1 MGYARTPVRRSGRG
15 GGDLPRW
22 VRLGRGAARVS
33 LLSALVVSGVGQAPG
48 LARTASPTCWTPGVV
63 SHRGYWAGGTEN
75 TVRAF
80 EQALAAGSG
89 RVELDVRF
97 TEDHQPVLM
106 HDATV
111 DRTTSGTGR
120 VSGMTLARFRELR
133 TADGQRPP
141 TLAEVLELLRGGAEE
156 ALVELKEVPDAEDLR
171 SLEDDYDRSGAH
183 RWASLMSFSTS
194 ALEAVRS
201 IPARKGLL
209 STAAPPLSLAGKLSF
224 VGVRYDNLSEALTRE
239 YRDHGMAVYAWT
251 PDDESAW
258 RRLAGYGVDRVI
270 TNETSAYLAWA
281 REACQP

>member
-1 MGYARTPVRRSGRG
+1 MRA
-15 GGDLPRW
+15 
-22 VRLGRGAARVS
+22 AARAS
-33 LLSALVVSGVGQAPG
+33 LLSALVVGGVGEAPG
-48 LARTASPTCWTPGVV
+48 LARTAPPTCWTPGLV

-80 EQALAAGSG
+80 ERALAAGSE

-97 TEDHQPVLM
+97 TADHQPVLM

-111 DRTTSGTGR
+111 DRTTSGTGL

-133 TADGQRPP
+133 TADGQSPP
-141 TLAEVLELLRGGAEE
+141 TLAEVLELVQGGAVEV
-156 ALVELKEVPDAEDLR
+156 LVELKEVPDARDLR
-171 SLEDDYDRSGAH
+171 SLENDYDRYGAH
-183 RWASLMSFSTS
+183 RWASLMSFSPS

-209 STAAPPLSLAGKLSF
+209 SKTAPPLSLAGKFSF
-224 VGVRYDNLSEALTRE
+224 TGVRYDNLSEALTRE

-281 REACQP
+281 REACQL

>member
-1 MGYARTPVRRSGRG
+1 M
-15 GGDLPRW
+15 
-22 VRLGRGAARVS
+22 
-33 LLSALVVSGVGQAPG
+33 
-48 LARTASPTCWTPGVV
+48 V

-141 TLAEVLELLRGGAEE
+141 TLTEVLELLRGGAEE
-156 ALVELKEVPDAEDLR
+156 VLVELKEVPDAEDLR
-171 SLEDDYDRSGAH
+171 SLQDDYERSGAH
-183 RWASLMSFSTS
+183 RWASLMSFSPS

-209 STAAPPLSLAGKLSF
+209 STAAPPFSLAGKFSF
-224 VGVRYDNLSEALTRE
+224 IGVRYDNLSEALTRE

-270 TNETSAYLAWA
+270 TNETPAYLTWA